1 MRELAP
7 EPSWATWCGFVLMC
21 VGMFMAILDIQVV
34 ATSLPAIQDAL
45 AISRDAM
52 SWIQTAYLIAEIIAI
67 PLTGWLTRVLTLRWL
82 FVIAI
87 SLFTLASIGCAFSG
101 NFPTLVSFRVLQGFA
116 GGALIPA
123 VFSAVFLLFP
133 VRLHPIATTMAGIMA
148 VLAPT
153 VGPVVGGWITETW
166 SWHWLFLINVAPG
179 VIAATATPF
188 LLPDER
194 PRFADLATLDGYSLA
209 LLAVSLA
216 SLEIGL
222 KEAPH
227 AGWLSPLCSLL
238 FLSSAAAATAFA
250 FRTRKA
256 RHPVVELS
264 TLKNRSFAIGCA
276 LSFCLGVGLFGS
288 VYLMPVF
295 LAYVR
300 GHDAFEIGTIM
311 LVTGVAQLVTAPIA
325 GTMESRFDPRL
336 LSAAGFGLFALGLGC
351 SAFQSRVADF
361 DEMLWPQ
368 VLRGVAIMFC
378 LLPPT
383 RLALG
388 ALTEAEV
395 PDASGLFNL
404 MRNLGGAIGIALI
417 DTILYGRT
425 GGHAEALRDR
435 LIAGD
440 ITAAQAIGLDLN
452 LFTHRPAGVSDAT
465 VEAYLRPMVEKAA
478 FALST
483 NEAWALLA
491 CAALLGLLLVPFAGR
506 PPRSANETAAQP
518 ANRLRYSDG
527 DTPRWRI
534 KARRIRSSSP
544 NPARFAT
551 STTPPISRL
560 SSNSRAVS
568 TRNASTP
575 LAGVIPVRLA

>member
-1 MRELAP
+1 MSERVTGLKRVRV
-7 EPSWATWCGFVLMC
+7 ATWSGFVLMC

-34 ATSLPAIQDAL
+34 ATSLPTIQHAL

-87 SLFTLASIGCAFSG
+87 SLFTFASIGCAFSG
-101 NFPTLVSFRVLQGFA
+101 NFAMLVSFRVLQGFA
-116 GGALIPA
+116 GGTLIPA

-133 VRLHPIATTMAGIMA
+133 IRLHPAATTMAGIMA

-153 VGPVVGGWITETW
+153 MGPVVGGWITETY
-166 SWHWLFLINVAPG
+166 SWHWLFLINVVPG
-179 VIAATATPF
+179 VAAAAATPF
-188 LLPDER
+188 LLPR
-194 PRFADLATLDGYSLA
+194 AQPRFADLATLDGVSLTLMA
-209 LLAVSLA
+209 ISLA

-222 KEAPH
+222 KQAPH
-227 AGWLSPLCSLL
+227 DGWLSPFCFLL
-238 FLSSAAAATAFA
+238 FALSGAGAILFA
-250 FRTRKA
+250 LRTLKA
-256 RHPVVELS
+256 PHPVVELS
-264 TLKNRSFAIGCA
+264 TLNNTSFAIGCA

-300 GHDAFEIGTIM
+300 RHDAFEIGTIM

-325 GTMESRFDPRL
+325 GTLESRLDPRW
-336 LSAAGFGLFALGLGC
+336 LSAAGFGLFAVGMGC

-361 DEMLWPQ
+361 DEMFWPQ
-368 VLRGVAIMFC
+368 VLRGIAIMFC

-395 PDASGLFNL
+395 PDASGMFNL

-440 ITAAQAIGLDLN
+440 ITAAQAIGLDLE
-452 LFTHRPAGVSDAT
+452 LFTHRPPDVSDAA
-465 VEAYLRPMVEKAA
+465 VEAYLRPMVERAA

-491 CAALLGLLLVPFAGR
+491 LAALLGLLLVPFAGR
-506 PPRSANETAAQP
+506 PPQTRMWT
-518 ANRLRYSDG
+518 RG
-527 DTPRWRI
+527 DH
-534 KARRIRSSSP
+534 
-544 NPARFAT
+544 
-551 STTPPISRL
+551 
-560 SSNSRAVS
+560 
-568 TRNASTP
+568 
-575 LAGVIPVRLA
+575 

>member
-1 MRELAP
+1 MSEHVP
-7 EPSWATWCGFVLMC
+7 EADQVRVATWSGFVLMC
-21 VGMFMAILDIQVV
+21 LGMFMAILDIQVV

-45 AISRDAM
+45 AISRGAM
-52 SWIQTAYLIAEIIAI
+52 SWIQTAYLIAEITAI
-67 PLTGWLTRVLTLRWL
+67 PLTGLFTRVLTLRWL

-101 NFPTLVSFRVLQGFA
+101 HFAMLVSFRVLQGFA
-116 GGALIPA
+116 GGTLIPA

-133 VRLHPIATTMAGIMA
+133 IRLHPAATTLAGIMA

-179 VIAATATPF
+179 AVAAAATPF
-188 LLPDER
+188 LLPR
-194 PRFADLATLDGYSLA
+194 GKPRLADLATLDITSLA
-209 LLAVSLA
+209 LMAISLV
-216 SLEIGL
+216 SLEIAL
-222 KEAPH
+222 KQAPLD
-227 AGWLSPLCSLL
+227 GWLSPLCATL
-238 FLSSAAAATAFA
+238 FVLSAAAAVIFA
-250 FRTRKA
+250 LRTLA
-256 RHPVVELS
+256 AAHPVVELT
-264 TLKNRSFAIGCA
+264 TLQNRSFAIGCA

-295 LAYVR
+295 LAFVR
-300 GHDAFEIGTIM
+300 HHDAFAIGTIM
-311 LVTGVAQLVTAPIA
+311 LVTGAAQLATAPIA
-325 GTMESRFDPRL
+325 GSMESRFDPRL
-336 LSAAGFGLFALGLGC
+336 LSAAGFALFALGLGC
-351 SAFQSRVADF
+351 SALQSRVADF
-361 DEMLWPQ
+361 DEMFWPQ

-388 ALTEAEV
+388 ALPEAQV

-425 GGHAEALRDR
+425 SGHAEALRDR

-440 ITAAQAIGLDLN
+440 ITAAQAIGLDVN
-452 LFTHRPAGVSDAT
+452 LFTHRPPDVSDAT

-478 FALST
+478 LALSI

-491 CAALLGLLLVPFAGR
+491 AVALFGLLLVPFAGK
-506 PPRSANETAAQP
+506 PAQ
-518 ANRLRYSDG
+518 G
-527 DTPRWRI
+527 
-534 KARRIRSSSP
+534 
-544 NPARFAT
+544 
-551 STTPPISRL
+551 
-560 SSNSRAVS
+560 
-568 TRNASTP
+568 
-575 LAGVIPVRLA
+575 AGAGEH

>member
-1 MRELAP
+1 MTERVI
-7 EPSWATWCGFVLMC
+7 EPGAATWLGFVLMC
-21 VGMFMAILDIQVV
+21 LGMFMAILDIQVV
-34 ATSLPAIQDAL
+34 ATSLPTIQNAL

-82 FVIAI
+82 FVTAI
-87 SLFTLASIGCAFSG
+87 SLFTLASIGCAISG
-101 NFPTLVSFRVLQGFA
+101 SFTSLVSFRVLQGFA
-116 GGALIPA
+116 GGTLIPA

-133 VRLHPIATTMAGIMA
+133 IRLHPVATTMAGIIA

-179 VIAATATPF
+179 VIAAIATPF
-188 LLPDER
+188 LLPRER
-194 PRFADLATLDGYSLA
+194 PRFSDLATLDGPSLA

-222 KEAPH
+222 KEAPQH
-227 AGWLSPLCSLL
+227 GWLSPFCAVL
-238 FLSSAAAATAFA
+238 FVLSAAAATVFA
-250 FRTRKA
+250 VRTLRA
-256 RHPVVELS
+256 AYPVVELS
-264 TLKNRSFAIGCA
+264 TFRSRSFAIGCA

-300 GHDAFEIGTIM
+300 HHDAFEIGAIM
-311 LVTGVAQLVTAPIA
+311 LVTGVSQLATAPIA
-325 GTMESRFDPRL
+325 GALETRLDPRW

-361 DEMLWPQ
+361 DEMYWPQ

-388 ALTEAEV
+388 ALTEAQV

-425 GGHAEALRDR
+425 GGHAEALRGR
-435 LIAGD
+435 LLAGD

-452 LFTHRPAGVSDAT
+452 LFTHRPADVSDAT
-465 VEAYLRPMVEKAA
+465 VEAYVRPMVEKAA

-506 PPRSANETAAQP
+506 PPQ
-518 ANRLRYSDG
+518 
-527 DTPRWRI
+527 
-534 KARRIRSSSP
+534 
-544 NPARFAT
+544 
-551 STTPPISRL
+551 
-560 SSNSRAVS
+560 SNSAD
-568 TRNASTP
+568 
-575 LAGVIPVRLA
+575 AGKR